1 MNKRNSLLAIALTLV
16 LGLAALRST
25 PAHAQT
31 RIGQPAPVAT
41 FMSAGKA
48 IPLTTYRGH
57 KTMVWL
63 FSTWCPSCSAGL
75 AALAKEQ
82 AALKAGGVQVVVLEN
97 YQNGGYTG
105 PSMAQL
111 MTQRAGAVKSAR
123 NWIVGAATQQLA
135 SVYNPKNYPDIYYL
149 IGADGKITDIG
160 SAPSASMQKILA
172 FAQK

>member
-1 MNKRNSLLAIALTLV
+1 MNKRSSIFAITLGLV
-16 LGLAALRST
+16 LGVAALQPIPALAA
-25 PAHAQT
+25 AHT
-31 RIGQPAPVAT
+31 GQPAPSAT
-41 FMSAGKA
+41 FTSADKV
-48 IPLTTYRGH
+48 ISLTTYRAH

-75 AALAKEQ
+75 RALAKEQ

-97 YQNGGYTG
+97 YQNGGYTE
-105 PSMAQL
+105 PTMAQL
-111 MTQRAGAVKSAR
+111 MTQRARAVKSAR
-123 NWIVGAATQQLA
+123 NWTVGVAMQQLA

-149 IGADGKITDIG
+149 IGTDGKITDIG

>member
-1 MNKRNSLLAIALTLV
+1 MNKRNSLFAIALSLV
-16 LGLAALRST
+16 LGVAALQST
-25 PAHAQT
+25 PAHAAAHT
-31 RIGQPAPVAT
+31 GQLAPSAT
-41 FMSAGKA
+41 FTSGGQA
-48 IPLTTYRGH
+48 IPLTTYRRH
-57 KTMVWL
+57 KTMLWL

-82 AALKAGGVQVVVLEN
+82 EALKAGGVQVVVLEN

-105 PSMAQL
+105 PTMAQL
-111 MTQRAGAVKSAR
+111 ITQRAGAVRSAR
-123 NWIVGAATQQLA
+123 NWTVGVATQQLA

-149 IGADGKITDIG
+149 IGADGKIMNIG

>member
-1 MNKRNSLLAIALTLV
+1 MNKRNSLFAIAVMLALA
-16 LGLAALRST
+16 LAALQ
-25 PAHAQT
+25 PIPALAAAHA
-31 RIGQPAPVAT
+31 GQPAPGAT
-41 FMSAGKA
+41 FTSAGKT

-82 AALKAGGVQVVVLEN
+82 AALEAGGVQVVVLEN